1 MFSRGRSDTSKHER
15 ARQKARRQTATSGR
29 GDLLQ
34 GGSSKR
40 KEAELWGRGFEDSR
54 IPSLQRP
61 QTELISRQSAEGPDK
76 EIKMDA
82 PKSFT
87 MERLGDTKQVVV
99 AQSTS
104 QMCRTGCCQVR

>member
-1 MFSRGRSDTSKHER
+1 M
-15 ARQKARRQTATSGR
+15 
-29 GDLLQ
+29 
-34 GGSSKR
+34 
-40 KEAELWGRGFEDSR
+40 
-54 IPSLQRP
+54 QRP

-104 QMCRTGCCQVR
+104 QMCRTGCCQVRAREGRRSRFSPGGGPRAGGGAAAGESAGSGWQS